1 MHAQSG
7 TYVSG
12 PACGSYNASSP
23 SGRNTSAGF
32 PCPWSGYDRWAIIPA
47 AVHVHASR
55 GVRFSNCSFRR
66 LGATAVA
73 FDKGS
78 QNCSVASC
86 FVEDVSGNGVQIGTI
101 DSYNETVSTPTQLK
115 SALFHH
121 TSRTSWLVLVGSG
134 QARRR
139 QRGGRQRRAERGA
152 GVARHLRHHCILLPR
167 HTRLAQRGET
177 PLLRLSLFE

>member
-32 PCPWSGYDRWAIIPA
+32 PCPWSGFDRWAIIPA

-86 FVEDVSGNGVQIGTI
+86 LVEDVSGNGVQIGTI
-101 DSYNETVSTPTQLK
+101 DSYNETVVAVPIE
-115 SALFHH
+115 
-121 TSRTSWLVLVGSG
+121 VLRLARMQFDYLSNAF
-134 QARRR
+134 ARRGDVTS
-139 QRGGRQRRAERGA
+139 QAMSEIGGFAIDQALTATKADG
-152 GVARHLRHHCILLPR
+152 G
-167 HTRLAQRGET
+167 
-177 PLLRLSLFE
+177 

>member
-12 PACGSYNASSP
+12 PACGSFNASSP
-23 SGRNTSAGF
+23 SGKNTSAGF
-32 PCPWSGYDRWAIIPA
+32 PCPWSGFDRWAIIPA

-78 QNCSVASC
+78 QNCSVASSL
-86 FVEDVSGNGVQIGTI
+86 VEDVSGNGVQIGTI
-101 DSYNETVSTPTQLK
+101 DSYNETVSSRTQLK
-115 SALFHH
+115 RALFHH
-121 TSRTSWLVLVGSG
+121 ACPPSRLTGSG

-139 QRGGRQRRAERGA
+139 QRGGRQHRAERGA
-152 GVARHLRHHCILLPR
+152 GVARHLRHHRILLPR
-167 HTRLAQRGET
+167 DTRLA
-177 PLLRLSLFE
+177 

>member
-23 SGRNTSAGF
+23 SGKNTSAGF
-32 PCPWSGYDRWAIIPA
+32 PCPWSGFDRWAIIPA

-78 QNCSVASC
+78 QNCSVASSL
-86 FVEDVSGNGVQIGTI
+86 VEDVSGNGVQIGTI
-101 DSYNETVSTPTQLK
+101 DSYNETVSSPTQLK
-115 SALFHH
+115 GALFHH
-121 TSRTSWLVLVGSG
+121 
-134 QARRR
+134 A
-139 QRGGRQRRAERGA
+139 
-152 GVARHLRHHCILLPR
+152 ARH
-167 HTRLAQRGET
+167 RGWQDSAKQDAGNVVVDSVVRNVGREWLGT
-177 PLLRLSLFE
+177 CGIIAFYSRGSRVLHNEVRDPC

>member
-23 SGRNTSAGF
+23 SGKNTSAGF
-32 PCPWSGYDRWAIIPA
+32 PCPWSGFDRWAIIPA

-78 QNCSVASC
+78 QNCSVASSL
-86 FVEDVSGNGVQIGTI
+86 VEDVSGNGVQIGTI
-101 DSYNETVSTPTQLK
+101 DSYNETVSSPTQLK
-115 SALFHH
+115 SALFHNMPAIAVGRIRPSK
-121 TSRTSWLVLVGSG
+121 TPATWWSTASCGTWGGSG
-134 QARRR
+134 SAPAASSRSTPV
-139 QRGGRQRRAERGA
+139 GHAS
-152 GVARHLRHHCILLPR
+152 CIMR
-167 HTRLAQRGET
+167 
-177 PLLRLSLFE
+177 